1 MGDGTMG
8 DVAPLIPI
16 FMTPDVVDRA
26 WGQAIVI
33 KYCATGA
40 GLGYLDLGS
49 SIKRVA
55 MLLA

>member
-1 MGDGTMG
+1 MG